1 MQTPTNRRPSVP
13 SACRRRRRTVENRSG
28 AALKKVRRVEEGQ
41 PIRVSGNPPQLPGP
55 CTLTSADRRHWE
67 GLKGPNKIGNF
78 GNEVEMEGLRPQ
90 GSGLPLVGVRVVP

>member
-1 MQTPTNRRPSVP
+1 VP
-13 SACRRRRRTVENRSG
+13 SATDVGEEPSKTGRGSSEE
-28 AALKKVRRVEEGQ
+28 VRKVEEGQ
-41 PIRVSGNPPQLPGP
+41 PIRMSGNPPQLPGP

-90 GSGLPLVGVRVVP
+90 GSGLSLVGVGVVP